1 MTQIVS
7 KEGFVPDAFAGVVRR
22 SPEDHRPGAA
32 LRLGPDAD
40 IAALAPLIETASLI
54 EIRFDSF
61 ADGRGFSLA
70 GLIRR
75 LGFSGHLRACG
86 PLLVDQF
93 RAALRAGFDD
103 IELPDEIA
111 NRQPESQ
118 WRAVPFAGGYR
129 ERVFGA

>member
-1 MTQIVS
+1 MSQIVS
-7 KEGFVPDAFAGVVRR
+7 KEGFVADAFAGVVRR
-22 SPEDHRPGAA
+22 GPDDHRPGAA
-32 LRLGPDAD
+32 LRLGPEAD
-40 IAALAPLIETASLI
+40 IAALAPQIETASLI
-54 EIRFDSF
+54 EICFDSF

-70 GLIRR
+70 ALIRR
-75 LGFSGHLRACG
+75 TGFGGHLRACG

-118 WRAVPFAGGYR
+118 WRAVPFGAGYR
-129 ERVFGA
+129 ERVLGV